1 VTIRRK
7 YAEIDADRIEFLLS
21 KKYAAP
27 MYAFMPQL
35 RNGTGYRSTVRT
47 ADAIAFSL
55 WPSRGL
61 YLHGFEIKVNRGD
74 WLNELRNPAKAEEHA
89 QFCQYWS
96 LVIAE
101 GIADPME
108 VPLGWGLIVASKDG
122 ELTEVRKAPDREPAP
137 LSTPFIA
144 AMFRNVNESI
154 AFLKPSYVHVDDIEA
169 RVASR
174 SRSAPRQATRHERI
188 CRETLKDLEET
199 VRKFE
204 EASGVSIDGYDS
216 ERVGKAVEAVLRI
229 GADQILSNLQAS
241 IDRAQ
246 QSIDVCRA
254 EVATARKETRAGK
267 AVA

>member
-74 WLNELRNPAKAEEHA
+74 WLNEMRNPAKAEEHA

-122 ELTEVRKAPDREPAP
+122 ELTEVRKAPSREPAP
-137 LSTPFIA
+137 LSTAFIA

-154 AFLKPSYVHVDDIEA
+154 AFLKPSYVHVEDIEA
-169 RVASR
+169 RITEEAERLIAKRRDVNE
-174 SRSAPRQATRHERI
+174 SAALQ
-188 CRETLKDLEET
+188 LKDLQET
-199 VRKFE
+199 VREFE
-204 EASGVSIDGYDS
+204 KASGVTLARYGN
-216 ERVGKAVEAVLRI
+216 ERIGSAVEAVLRI
-229 GADQILSNLQAS
+229 GADQILLNLQAS

-254 EVATARKETRAGK
+254 EVATARNETRAGK